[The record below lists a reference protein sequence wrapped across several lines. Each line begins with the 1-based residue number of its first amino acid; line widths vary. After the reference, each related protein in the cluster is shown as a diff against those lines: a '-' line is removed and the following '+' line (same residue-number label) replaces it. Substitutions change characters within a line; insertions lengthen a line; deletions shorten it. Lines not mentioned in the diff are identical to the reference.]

1 MKEGKQN
8 DNLVWLL
15 SNYRAYPSPSH
26 RLSLKKLERSLRSP
40 WTLAWKYE
48 YQVVQLHFDG
58 LPSTSAWHSPK
69 HTLSPSR
76 HGCPLPRVDSSAM
89 SLPCSLVKWP
99 PNSRKPTVHSNLH
112 EKTKQNRT
120 RSKTTKTNPP
130 SDLSIKTTYWRNL
143 AVQLCDNFIK
153 LVRVC
158 PITVF
163 EESKRADISRLEPSS
178 VLVKLILGRSVKW
191 S

>member
-1 MKEGKQN
+1 MNIKLSSSTLMGFPLHLPDIHRNTHSLQA
-8 DNLVWLL
+8 VTAARSRGSIPAPCHYHALL
-15 SNYRAYPSPSH
+15 S
-26 RLSLKKLERSLRSP
+26 
-40 WTLAWKYE
+40 
-48 YQVVQLHFDG
+48 
-58 LPSTSAWHSPK
+58 
-69 HTLSPSR
+69 
-76 HGCPLPRVDSSAM
+76 
-89 SLPCSLVKWP
+89 
-99 PNSRKPTVHSNLH
+99 VHSNLH